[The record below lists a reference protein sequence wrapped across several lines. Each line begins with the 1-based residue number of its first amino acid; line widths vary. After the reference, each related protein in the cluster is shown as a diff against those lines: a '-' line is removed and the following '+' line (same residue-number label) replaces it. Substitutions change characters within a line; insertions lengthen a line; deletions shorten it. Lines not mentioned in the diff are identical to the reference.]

1 MAIIITNPNSD
12 TLSAANTVPHLV
24 PEVWSD
30 KILTAAKFART
41 VVPRCSSEYAAELRR
56 GDVLHIGMI
65 SNLGTGNLPTNGDD
79 FTFEAP
85 QETQQTLVVDQ
96 QKYSAIMV
104 GEITKVQAHL
114 NVLEAYTKN
123 LGYAHSRIQDVFM
136 AGKFDLA
143 STVVGAAGVELTSD
157 NYLSIWQAF
166 KEAGIVEESMTPG
179 EDFSL
184 FLSPAAYA
192 AALKVDVFAN
202 KQYNSAADAIQKG
215 EVGDIY
221 GMKVFLSNLLES
233 DAAGQHD
240 CAAFHRDAYAFVGQ
254 QAPKFESDRLVQK
267 GADIATVIS
276 VYGGVDVTFPPEA
289 APGSATY
296 TATDNRA
303 IYVKTI

>member
-12 TLSAANTVPHLV
+12 TLGSANTVPHLV

-30 KILTAAKFART
+30 KILLAAKFART
-41 VVPRCSSEYAAELRR
+41 VVPRCSSEYTSELSK

-65 SNLGTGNLPTNGDD
+65 SNLSTGNLPTNGDD
-79 FTFEAP
+79 LTFEAP

-96 QKYSAIMV
+96 QKYAAIMV
-104 GEITKVQAHL
+104 GQITKVQAKI

-123 LGYAHSRIQDVFM
+123 LGYAISRAQDVFM

-143 STVVGAAGVELTSD
+143 SEVVGALGVELTPD
-157 NYLSIWQAF
+157 NFLTIWQKF
-166 KEAGIVEESMTPG
+166 KEAGIVEDGMEIG
-179 EDFSL
+179 DEFSL

-192 AALKVDVFAN
+192 AALKVDIFAN
-202 KQYNSAADAIQKG
+202 RQYNTKGDAIQRA

-221 GMKVFLSNLLES
+221 SMKVYLSNLLEA

-240 CAAFHRDAYAFVGQ
+240 CGAFHRDAYAFVGQ
-254 QAPKFESDRLVQK
+254 QEPKFESDRLVQK
-267 GADIATVIS
+267 ATDIATVTA
-276 VYGGVDVTFPPEA
+276 VYGGTDVLFPPEA
-289 APGSATY
+289 APGSTTY

-303 IYVKTI
+303 VYVKTV